1 MKQLHEQMRGSSAAG
16 ARTDASDFLAAA
28 LFSTPTQRA
37 AEGRRAVAAMR
48 RVIAALLPPAVV
60 VVSVGSMVATLGIV
74 SGLSSAVRLL
84 WGTRRS
90 VKPAPEAR

>member
-1 MKQLHEQMRGSSAAG
+1 
-16 ARTDASDFLAAA
+16 
-28 LFSTPTQRA
+28 
-37 AEGRRAVAAMR
+37 MR

-60 VVSVGSMVATLGIV
+60 LVSVGSMVATLGIV

-90 VKPAPEAR
+90 VKPVTADPSAP

>member
-1 MKQLHEQMRGSSAAG
+1 
-16 ARTDASDFLAAA
+16 
-28 LFSTPTQRA
+28 
-37 AEGRRAVAAMR
+37 MR

-90 VKPAPEAR
+90 VKPVTADPSARSLPP